1 MVTDTVE
8 HLIAAGR
15 RCSSTASTSS
25 GTKHDAD
32 YAVSVV
38 RAALDA
44 GAEAAVM

>member
-25 GTKHDAD
+25 TATKRCRLRGVGGA
-32 YAVSVV
+32 
-38 RAALDA
+38 RLDA